1 LAGPLGAEF
10 IKSFQGWRPQIQ
22 ATSTCNKYSLR
33 EHGSAVKSKGVQIGM
48 TFTESSLV
56 GEYEVSSS
64 RFHRDGATRGGAAR
78 VVVIATAVLSVLVS
92 AFAVHVVALKGDG
105 EVELL
110 VCGGSVLEDCEPCS
124 TVGVTNTKVERS
136 KVTPR
141 VGRGSPLA
149 AVLGRDTGRV
159 DVVLGRGTLS
169 SPLVVGGIRASQIGN
184 ATRVGS
190 DGNGLT
196 LGTGVVS
203 TADSSTGGH
212 FVANKDSD
220 LGRTS
225 DAKSVVL
232 SVGLV
237 KLAVLAKKTT
247 NGLTSQT
254 LGRGPVSLLVA
265 GRAGV

>member
-1 LAGPLGAEF
+1 VSHRRYMAIE
-10 IKSFQGWRPQIQ
+10 R
-22 ATSTCNKYSLR
+22 T
-33 EHGSAVKSKGVQIGM
+33 
-48 TFTESSLV
+48 LV
-56 GEYEVSSS
+56 GENEVSSS
-64 RFHRDGATRGGAAR
+64 RSHRDGATSGGAAR
-78 VVVIATAVLSVLVS
+78 LVVFATAVLSILVS
-92 AFAVHVVALKGDG
+92 AVAVHVVALEGDG

-110 VCGGSVLEDCEPCS
+110 VGGGSVLEDCEPCS
-124 TVGVTNTKVERS
+124 TVGVTNTKVKRS

-149 AVLGRDTGRV
+149 AVLGRDTSRV
-159 DVVLGRGTLS
+159 DVVLSRGALS
-169 SPLVVGGIRASQIGN
+169 SPLVVGGIRAGQVCN
-184 ATRVGS
+184 AARVGS
-190 DGNGLT
+190 DRNSLT

-212 FVANKDSD
+212 LIANKDSD

-225 DAKSVVL
+225 DAKGVVL

-247 NGLTSQT
+247 NGLTGQT